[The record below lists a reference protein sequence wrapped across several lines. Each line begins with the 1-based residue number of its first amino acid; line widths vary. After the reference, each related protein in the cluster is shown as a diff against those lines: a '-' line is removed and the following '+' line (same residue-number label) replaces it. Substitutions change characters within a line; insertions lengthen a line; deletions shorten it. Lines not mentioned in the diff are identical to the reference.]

1 MSNAKHG
8 LRALGL
14 CLLAALGLM
23 AFAAAGAQAE
33 WLVEKVA
40 IKEHIDFNGVIH
52 PLKPEGKE
60 KHAVLLV
67 KDLNLEI
74 LCEELVVLDGLLFP
88 NTVEGLAHLEYKKCK
103 TFVSGA
109 EKAGCKPKEPILAL
123 VLFRL
128 FLHEVE
134 GKKLTYLL
142 FEPDNKAVNFTII
155 EFNEETCALPSIN
168 EIHGT
173 VVAEC
178 LNEKLEDK
186 KLTGLDSCL
195 EELVHHLIQEAL
207 EAEKLFPKDGLFY
220 GEHVALLDG
229 ITDIFLINLPGQNV
243 EGKKWSGHV

>member
-1 MSNAKHG
+1 MRYAKHG
-8 LRALGL
+8 LRAIGL
-14 CLLAALGLM
+14 CFAAALGLM
-23 AFAAAGAQAE
+23 AFGATGAQAE
-33 WLVEKVA
+33 WLIEKVA

-74 LCEELVVLDGLLFP
+74 LCEELIVLDGLLFP

-134 GKKLTYLL
+134 GKKFTHLL
-142 FEPDNKAVNFTII
+142 FEGDQSTVIARILY
-155 EFNEETCALPSIN
+155 NEETCALPSEN
-168 EIHGT
+168 EIVGSL
-173 VVAEC
+173 VAEC
-178 LNEKLEDK
+178 LNERLEDK

-195 EELVHHLIQEAL
+195 EELVSHLIQEAL

-229 ITDIFLINLPGQNV
+229 ITNLFLINLPGQNV